1 MKADVVDSAHA
12 NNASIGKWINDNADL
27 LFDKTPPMEQLE
39 SRRPVDTRD
48 KTVTHQNVTIK
59 HTLEGFPCIL
69 LIKFDGTDTQEMLG
83 IYSFNLGR
91 NAYFNMGFK
100 FFKSFSRRIKDSSGQ
115 YQENPVPAFITTY
128 ETYKD
133 NENFGT
139 IDQRQIYSYEFSE
152 NANIIIKDD
161 GTKQMT
167 ALFMQDDLSILQ
179 HVGEFRYNGANGDN
193 SDVSDNN
200 IWQRLQLLFTDLA
213 SMTGE
218 AVDKYRWNVQTKG
231 YEKTGDQYAA
241 QQSWSALADDLT
253 NRLNIRNAYSY
264 YIVCIAFGLV
274 DSLGKNMTLRSW
286 NVGGSLTDENMN
298 KWWPCFY
305 DMDTAFGLSN
315 TGEENVPKT
324 AYLDTFANAK
334 VESGVNS
341 LVITQNSADGGY
353 DTYSARLWD
362 VL

>member
-1 MKADVVDSAHA
+1 
-12 NNASIGKWINDNADL
+12 
-27 LFDKTPPMEQLE
+27 MEQLE

-264 YIVCIAFGLV
+264 YIVV
-274 DSLGKNMTLRSW
+274 
-286 NVGGSLTDENMN
+286 
-298 KWWPCFY
+298 
-305 DMDTAFGLSN
+305 
-315 TGEENVPKT
+315 
-324 AYLDTFANAK
+324 
-334 VESGVNS
+334 
-341 LVITQNSADGGY
+341 
-353 DTYSARLWD
+353 
-362 VL
+362 

>member
-1 MKADVVDSAHA
+1 
-12 NNASIGKWINDNADL
+12 
-27 LFDKTPPMEQLE
+27 
-39 SRRPVDTRD
+39 
-48 KTVTHQNVTIK
+48 
-59 HTLEGFPCIL
+59 
-69 LIKFDGTDTQEMLG
+69 
-83 IYSFNLGR
+83 
-91 NAYFNMGFK
+91 
-100 FFKSFSRRIKDSSGQ
+100 
-115 YQENPVPAFITTY
+115 
-128 ETYKD
+128 
-133 NENFGT
+133 
-139 IDQRQIYSYEFSE
+139 
-152 NANIIIKDD
+152 
-161 GTKQMT
+161 MT

-362 VL
+362 VLRDTRFINTGVYSGAGYDALWETWRSVGTLLKEANYFVDNYFSIQMKNCGELLYNYDYKVKYLTRYSKDEGSAASYANIEFLHGPRVEFVRDWLKKRYYFMDGVFQYSNSALIQPYNERVLLNVVVRKDKLLY